1 MKLFWKFFFS
11 IMIVIQSSFSLAGY
25 VLIQYNFQNALNREI
40 DDVYH
45 ENDTAYYL
53 SYENL
58 YKLYSMGIDD
68 TDTTY
73 LHEQLFMLLSY
84 QTLKNQI
91 PFSISNENNKIF
103 ENNIK
108 IDDQNN
114 LKKTLK
120 TNQRGYYLLKK
131 GKHHYIYCTRKIKFN
146 EHIYYVDNARCV
158 NQLFEER
165 YEQYQVFSIIMVI
178 VFIISSVVIMFLS
191 WWLLTPIKK
200 LSLATKQLTN
210 QVYDVDL
217 PVNSQDEIGLL
228 SKDFLRMSHQIKE
241 NITQLKEYNQRQEL
255 FIANFTHE
263 LKTPLTSII
272 GYGDMLRSKR
282 MSEEDMIL
290 SANHIVSEG
299 KRLEAISKK
308 LMDLLVLKKNDFTFH
323 EISSKIFFE
332 DIKDIMQSMI
342 LQNHIEV
349 NFDIEE
355 GNLYIEQDLMKN
367 VVLNIIDNAKN
378 ACDDKGKINII
389 GYKKEKQYVI
399 KIQDNGQGMEQ
410 KDIGRVMEAFYMVD
424 KSRTRKHGG
433 AGLGLAIVKEIVD
446 LHQGKVMFDSQLG
459 LGTTVV
465 IILKEKENED

>member
-1 MKLFWKFFFS
+1 
-11 IMIVIQSSFSLAGY
+11 
-25 VLIQYNFQNALNREI
+25 
-40 DDVYH
+40 
-45 ENDTAYYL
+45 
-53 SYENL
+53 
-58 YKLYSMGIDD
+58 
-68 TDTTY
+68 
-73 LHEQLFMLLSY
+73 
-84 QTLKNQI
+84 
-91 PFSISNENNKIF
+91 
-103 ENNIK
+103 
-108 IDDQNN
+108 
-114 LKKTLK
+114 
-120 TNQRGYYLLKK
+120 
-131 GKHHYIYCTRKIKFN
+131 
-146 EHIYYVDNARCV
+146 
-158 NQLFEER
+158 
-165 YEQYQVFSIIMVI
+165 
-178 VFIISSVVIMFLS
+178 MFLS

-332 DIKDIMQSMI
+332 DIKDIMQPMI